1 MAKKALGLIF
11 LAFCALVLFNYIF
24 TVLGNFLPS
33 GGFAGLSPQASAYGG
48 LPYINFNF
56 FNASGTGR
64 DYITQGYGH
73 TAYSYLYIHGWHN
86 GIDLAA
92 DFGTPVYAP
101 VSSTVIATVNQDAYC
116 PHIAFGKYVAI
127 DDPVNHLV
135 FVLSHFGTF
144 AVSDGEQISKGT
156 FLGTVG
162 PTGLETGPHL
172 LVSIFEEQ
180 GFNVTPAHGCGPYPQ
195 GQDVD
200 PLNYLGTVYK

>member
-1 MAKKALGLIF
+1 MFKRIAVIF
-11 LAFCALVLFNYIF
+11 LMILLVAMVYDLFTAASQAMGPNSSF
-24 TVLGNFLPS
+24 SLGPTLTPPAEADSKPVGAGSGLPS
-33 GGFAGLSPQASAYGG
+33 
-48 LPYINFNF
+48 INFNF
-56 FNASGTGR
+56 FDPSGTGR

-73 TAYSYLYIHGWHN
+73 TAYAYLYIHGWHN

-92 DFGTPVYAP
+92 NFGTPVYAP
-101 VSSTVIATVNQDAYC
+101 ADATVLAVVDQDDYC
-116 PHIAFGKYVAI
+116 PHIGYGKYIAL

-144 AVSDGEQISKGT
+144 AVSAGQQISKGT

-180 GFNVTPAHGCGPYPQ
+180 GFYRVIF
-195 GQDVD
+195 
-200 PLNYLGTVYK
+200 